1 MCIHVLIALPNKMP
15 WDPDRLLGSLAFF
28 VSSNVSPDNL
38 PKHLTILSET
48 DNHFSYFSLLSFFKV
63 RLEDC
68 WFDRQTRQTDNVFQ
82 SSMYELPG
90 VVSRPIVPF
99 FLLQYIISGLLIIYS
114 LSLIFIN
121 IQPKPVI
128 SHSRSFLFCYSSW
141 LEFILLPNLWGPTLC
156 LTVAMPSIFLSIPL
170 ANGG

>member
-1 MCIHVLIALPNKMP
+1 MCIHVLNALPNKMP
-15 WDPDRLLGSLAFF
+15 WNSDRLLGSFAFF
-28 VSSNVSPDNL
+28 MSSNVSPDNL

-99 FLLQYIISGLLIIYS
+99 FPF
-114 LSLIFIN
+114 IFIN

-128 SHSRSFLFCYSSW
+128 SHSRSFFFCYSSW
-141 LEFILLPNLWGPTLC
+141 LEFILLPNL
-156 LTVAMPSIFLSIPL
+156 
-170 ANGG
+170 